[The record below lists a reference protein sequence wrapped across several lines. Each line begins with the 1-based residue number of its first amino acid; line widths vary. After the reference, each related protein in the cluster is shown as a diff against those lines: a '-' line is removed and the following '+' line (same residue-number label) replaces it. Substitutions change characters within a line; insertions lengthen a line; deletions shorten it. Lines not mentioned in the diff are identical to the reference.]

1 MEGSHKAKKKRLSLK
16 HSRGYIPL
24 THYIQKRKMWCPSH
38 VLLKCH
44 LHRLYTA
51 GSSRN
56 LFLKKELKLYL
67 QGLTYFPGGSD
78 SKSSACDAGDLGL
91 IPGSGMAT
99 HSINLAWK
107 ISWTE
112 EPDGLQ
118 SVRSQKV
125 RHD

>member
-1 MEGSHKAKKKRLSLK
+1 MFLK
-16 HSRGYIPL
+16 YPL
-24 THYIQKRKMWCPSH
+24 HH
-38 VLLKCH
+38 
-44 LHRLYTA
+44 LYTA

-67 QGLTYFPGGSD
+67 QGLTYFPGGFD
-78 SKSSACDAGDLGL
+78 GKSSACDAGDLGL

-118 SVRSQKV
+118 SMGLQRVG
-125 RHD
+125 HD